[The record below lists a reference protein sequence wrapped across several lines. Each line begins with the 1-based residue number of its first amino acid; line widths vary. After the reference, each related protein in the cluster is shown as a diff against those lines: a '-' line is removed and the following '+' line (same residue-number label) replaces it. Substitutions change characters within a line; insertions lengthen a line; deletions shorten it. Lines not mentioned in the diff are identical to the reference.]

1 MAKNTENGVTL
12 MNITIRRLIEGA
24 KEADGLTVIIDVFRA
39 FSLECYL
46 FAAGAREIRPV
57 GSIEDT
63 FAWRKKDPSCFL
75 IGERHGRMIEG
86 CDMGNSPSSFD
97 PEKIRG
103 RRIIHTTS
111 AGTQGVANAIRAEE
125 IITGSF
131 VNARAVAEYI
141 RRKAPEN
148 VSLVCMGKEGLA
160 PAEEDELCA
169 LYLKSLLEGR
179 PMPDID
185 ERLQALRTGGGRH
198 FFDPALQEVYPE
210 KDFWMCIDRDI
221 FDFVIRIEKD
231 GDGFLSKPFVTP
243 GRRQ

>member
-1 MAKNTENGVTL
+1 

-24 KEADGLTVIIDVFRA
+24 KEADGLAVIIDVFRA

-46 FAAGAREIRPV
+46 FAAGAAEVRPV
-57 GSIEDT
+57 GSIEET
-63 FAWRKKDPSCFL
+63 FAWRKKDPERLL

-86 CDMGNSPSSFD
+86 CDLGNSPSSFD

-111 AGTQGVANAIRAEE
+111 AGTQGVANAVRAEE

-131 VNARAVAEYI
+131 VNTRAAAEYI
-141 RRKAPEN
+141 RGKAPEN

-185 ERLQALRTGGGRH
+185 ERLQALRTGGGSH
-198 FFDPALQEVYPE
+198 FFAPDLQDVYPE

-243 GRRQ
+243 ERRR

>member
-12 MNITIRRLIEGA
+12 MIITIRRLIEGA
-24 KEADGLTVIIDVFRA
+24 KEAEGLAVIIDVFRA

-46 FAAGAREIRPV
+46 FAAGAAGIRPV
-57 GSIEDT
+57 GNIEET
-63 FAWRKKDPSCFL
+63 FAWRKKDPECLL

-86 CDMGNSPSSFD
+86 CDLGNSPSSFD

-111 AGTQGVANAIRAEE
+111 AGTQGVANAVRAEE

-131 VNARAVAEYI
+131 VNARAAAEYI
-141 RRKAPEN
+141 RGKAPEN
-148 VSLVCMGKEGLA
+148 VSLVCMGKEGLV

-169 LYLKSLLEGR
+169 LYLKSLLEDR

-185 ERLQALRTGGGRH
+185 ERLQALRTFGGRH
-198 FFDPALQEVYPE
+198 FFDPALQEVYPL
-210 KDFWMCIDRDI
+210 FP
-221 FDFVIRIEKD
+221 
-231 GDGFLSKPFVTP
+231 L
-243 GRRQ
+243 Q